1 MCMTEVVTMIEDLLD
16 PEFFSSIARLTTPIL
31 LAALGGSIC
40 HRAGVFNIALEGF
53 ILLGA
58 FMAVLGSFFGGSAF
72 WGALSALLGGV
83 FLALVFAE
91 FHLRRRGD
99 PIVVSIAINLLGL
112 GLSTYLLRSIF
123 DVSGVFSHPNI
134 HKLVTID
141 WPFLDSVWFLDLV
154 FNDQS
159 ILFYLA
165 ILSVIALHYFLKFHK
180 LGLWIRAAGENQ
192 AALRASGTNPVQ
204 VKLLALIMCGV
215 LCGLAGAQLSISN
228 VGLFV
233 ENMSA
238 GRGWI
243 AVVVV
248 LLCAGRPIPLFFLI
262 ILFGIVDSLSLRIQG
277 FGLPQ
282 QITEM
287 MPYVVSILVLMFVS
301 FRRLRSSSK
310 TQL

>member
-1 MCMTEVVTMIEDLLD
+1 MIEDFLD

-31 LAALGGSIC
+31 LAALGGLIC

-58 FMAVLGSFFGGSAF
+58 FMAVLGSYIGDSAF
-72 WGALSALLGGV
+72 WGALSAILGGI
-83 FLALVFAE
+83 FLALVFSE

-134 HKLVTID
+134 HKLPTIN
-141 WPFLDSVWFLDLV
+141 WPFLDSLWLLDLI

-165 ILSVIALHYFLKFHK
+165 ILSVIAFHYFLKYHK
-180 LGLWIRAAGENQ
+180 IGLWIRVAGENQ
-192 AALRASGTNPVQ
+192 EALRSSGSNPVQ
-204 VKLLALIMCGV
+204 VKFLALLICGIF
-215 LCGLAGAQLSISN
+215 CGLAGAQLSISN

-262 ILFGIVDSLSLRIQG
+262 ILFGVVDSLSLRIQG
-277 FGLPQ
+277 LGLPQ

-287 MPYVVSILVLMFVS
+287 MPYIVSILVLVFAS
-301 FRRLRSSSK
+301 FRRFRFSSK
-310 TQL
+310 THL